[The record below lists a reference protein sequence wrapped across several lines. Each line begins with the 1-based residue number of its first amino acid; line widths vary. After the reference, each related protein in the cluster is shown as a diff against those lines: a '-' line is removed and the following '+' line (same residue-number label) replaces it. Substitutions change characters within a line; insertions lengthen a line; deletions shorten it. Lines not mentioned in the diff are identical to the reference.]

1 MFKGLMTV
9 IICISSSS
17 LLFGGEAWNVKKFN
31 IKSNPSTI
39 SQWLK
44 EHPKEVARATGNEI
58 VSKDGDNIRLMQD
71 TPKGI
76 IEFTVHEEF
85 TNDKTVYNYNSNL
98 IKVHQGPIEDQKT
111 VVKISVVDGSTMVE
125 IKLFAK
131 VEDTASVSIKTKLH
145 KSTKGFQEL
154 LERKFN

>member
-1 MFKGLMTV
+1 MLKGLMAIT
-9 IICISSSS
+9 IFIFSGS
-17 LLFGGEAWNVKKFN
+17 LLFGGEAWCVKKFN
-31 IKSNPSTI
+31 IKSEPSTI

-44 EHPKEVARATGNEI
+44 EHSAEVAKATGNEI

-76 IEFTVHEEF
+76 IEFTVHEKF
-85 TNDKTVYNYNSNL
+85 TDDKTTYSYNSDL
-98 IKVHQGPIEDQKT
+98 TKVHQGPIEDQKT
-111 VVKISVVDGSTMVE
+111 IVKINVVDGRTVVE